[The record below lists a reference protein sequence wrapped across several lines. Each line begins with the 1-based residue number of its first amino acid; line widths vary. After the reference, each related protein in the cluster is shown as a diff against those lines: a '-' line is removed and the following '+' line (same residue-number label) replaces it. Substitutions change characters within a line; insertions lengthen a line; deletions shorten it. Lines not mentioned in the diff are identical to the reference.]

1 MLIFTGTCLVH
12 RSLTTMHSNITTK
25 EFGKFKVQILP
36 ALSDNFMYLL
46 IDNSTKEAA
55 IVDPVAPDVVWDA
68 VRKENV
74 KLTTV
79 LTTHHHW

>member
-1 MLIFTGTCLVH
+1 
-12 RSLTTMHSNITTK
+12 MHSNIITK
-25 EFGKFKVQILP
+25 DYNKFKVLVLP

-46 IDNSTKEAA
+46 IDKGSKEAA
-55 IVDPVAPDVVWDA
+55 IVDPVAPDVVWEA

>member
-1 MLIFTGTCLVH
+1 
-12 RSLTTMHSNITTK
+12 MHSNMKTT
-25 EFGKFKVQILP
+25 EFNQFKVITMP
-36 ALSDNFMYLL
+36 ALSDNYMYLL
-46 IDNSTKEAA
+46 IDKSTKEAA
-55 IVDPVAPDVVWDA
+55 IVDPVTPCHVWQI